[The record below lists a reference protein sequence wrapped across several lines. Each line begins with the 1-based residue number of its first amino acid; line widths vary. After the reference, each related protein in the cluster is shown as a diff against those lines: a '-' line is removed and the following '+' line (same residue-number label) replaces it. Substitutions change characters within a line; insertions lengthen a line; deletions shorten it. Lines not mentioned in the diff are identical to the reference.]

1 MAILEN
7 LTSDSSIVKWTTYN
21 SGQWLKFTGP
31 ITIGNVGQVLVAKLN
46 DTSMKLCVVFG
57 LFFFFKEYYK
67 KVEVERRWRHSN
79 EKEKK
84 HISHFAEFFPHMH
97 VQSVE
102 MPTVSNSKEQCM
114 Q

>member
-57 LFFFFKEYYK
+57 LFFFFLNRVLQKGWSGK
-67 KVEVERRWRHSN
+67 KMET
-79 EKEKK
+79 
-84 HISHFAEFFPHMH
+84 
-97 VQSVE
+97 Q
-102 MPTVSNSKEQCM
+102 
-114 Q
+114 